1 MKKTT
6 LFTKKYTL
14 SLFIFLSSFIAN
26 SQTQS
31 RTFTSTGTFTVPSG
45 VSKVT
50 VQLWGGGGAG
60 GGCTNI
66 NFATGGGGGGGNYN
80 KIVDVTVTALAV
92 INVTV
97 GLGGTGVSG
106 ANGNAGGDSLFGLT
120 AVARGGNG
128 GNVNTGSSP
137 INGSGATTT
146 SVSHT
151 YIGGAGGTGNATTTV
166 VGTSGGGGG
175 GAGYRSA
182 GNPASAGTA
191 GLGGSYGGGNGASGR
206 NSNTGGN
213 GNAATALSGGGGG
226 GQNGNSGSTIR
237 TGGNGFRGQVTVTWV
252 ADAFFDSDGDG
263 FRDNVDIDDD
273 NDGILDTT
281 ECPDFVKP
289 RLLNADFEDRD
300 ITKSPALD
308 TFGSPGTTDQTQTK
322 GVWRG
327 DASNIPDWQSA
338 APNNQLEIWHKS
350 QEATNDVG
358 GTAFSGI
365 QWAEINALGNEGFYQ
380 DIVTTPGDIL
390 QWSFAH
396 RKRSGYAGSAVE
408 DVMQLLIGPAGPPKS
423 IINLIS
429 QGDFVSAANASW
441 TEYTG
446 RYLVPSGQTLTRLT
460 FTVLGTAS
468 GSNGTGNFMDKVQLF
483 VVPICGDTDGDSIPN
498 YFDLDSD
505 NDGIPDVIEAGLGNL
520 SNGKGKIDVSW
531 VDANGD
537 GLHDSAAPSAALLPL
552 NSDGDTVANYLDL
565 DSDND
570 SLFDVDESGA
580 GNSSIGAVTGY
591 VNGDGDIKGDGRG
604 EGVDSEKIRN
614 KDNNGDGIYEGFGDG
629 ILDIFDYST
638 GVYGNLNQGT
648 ANLTYPAATYL
659 KDSDGN
665 GIPDYLDLKA
675 NGTIWDITSNK
686 LIYLPKDIDTNNDG
700 IIGAAGYNTDLDNDG
715 ILDAFDTNTSYFGS
729 PRDLERKL
737 FIEFDGRNDY
747 GQDISVINGLP
758 NATLMAWINLNSLYS
773 AEGIIVGQDKFQL
786 KVNGTKTLQAVTGAT
801 TIAAPIALNT
811 MQWIHVA
818 VVYDS
823 SNSLLKLYVNGTMI
837 NSAAISGALPADNS
851 LLTIGKNPSANDRFF
866 KGSIDEIRVFDTA
879 LTDSQLQKMV
889 YQEIKANVGQIR
901 GEIIPKDITGLPWA
915 NLKRYYK
922 MDNFKDNVIDNHTT
936 AAIDVTTGAKIY
948 NVKNL
953 KIQQAPMPFIT
964 QQTGDVATAVGST
977 LDQIRGQDAVDS
989 RFSIIVVKHDV
1000 NTTSDLTNLGMI
1012 VNADK
1017 KITIGNDFKLQND
1030 WYLKLDG
1037 KIDLQGKSQL
1047 LQTIESD
1054 LETTITGS
1062 IERDQQGQSNKYN
1075 FNYWSSPVSP
1085 INQATINNNYTV
1097 NGVMKDGFNTI
1108 PRNINWVSG
1117 YDGASGNAGTPISLA
1132 RYWLYKFE
1140 SNTEAYANWIQIT
1153 ETTPLR
1159 AGQGYTLKG
1168 SGAVTN
1174 FTFVGKPNNGLVDSN
1189 TISADQLLLVGNP
1202 YPSAIDARKFISDN
1216 INSVDRLQDV
1226 GVDGTLYFWEHSSD
1240 NNSHVL
1246 SNYLGGFAVLNLSGG
1261 VAAVAPSGIS
1271 GKGLSTKIPKWY
1283 IPVGQGFFVYGKTD
1297 SGLNNKVV
1305 FNNGQRIFAKEDN
1318 PESNTLFK
1326 INPNVKNSKK
1336 LTENESDPTINDT
1349 FKRIRLGFDSNN
1361 NYHRQVLLAFMDD
1374 KATSGIDDGYDG
1386 YINDDFPNDMYLLNR
1401 EEQLV
1406 IEGEGFFDA
1415 NASYP
1420 IGVKTDTVGK
1430 VKFMIDS
1437 SENFD
1442 KEQAFYIYDDMTGLY
1457 HNIRNEAFE
1466 TNLTKGENK
1475 TRFSLRFTDKT
1486 LRIADNTINNNDI
1499 TAYLKNSN
1507 TLLINNN
1514 ILDAMVKEV
1523 SLFNTIGQSI
1533 TSWKIENQEQH
1544 NIQLPIKKISAGV
1557 YIAKIQTTKGNFSKK
1572 IIIHN

>member
-6 LFTKKYTL
+6 LFTRKYIHTL
-14 SLFIFLSSFIAN
+14 FLILSSFSGI

-31 RTFTSTGTFTVPSG
+31 RIFITAGNFTFTVPSG
-45 VSKVT
+45 VTKVT

-80 KIVDVTVTALAV
+80 KIIDINVTPLAV

-97 GLGGTGVSG
+97 GAGGAGVSG
-106 ANGNAGGDSLFGLT
+106 ANGKAGDNSLFGPPLT
-120 AVARGGNG
+120 PLATATGGNG
-128 GNVNTGSSP
+128 GSVNTGTSP
-137 INGSGATTT
+137 LNGSGAVITA
-146 SVSHT
+146 VSHT
-151 YIGGAGGTGNATTTV
+151 FKGGAGGTGNATTTV

-175 GAGYRSA
+175 GAGYRSVGLSSSGGAA
-182 GNPASAGTA
+182 GI
-191 GLGGSYGGGNGASGR
+191 GGNYGGGNGASGR
-206 NSNTGGN
+206 STSGN
-213 GNAATALSGGGGG
+213 GNPALALSGGGGG
-226 GQNGNSGSTIR
+226 GQNGSSGSTTR
-237 TGGNGFRGQVTVTWV
+237 TGGAGYRGQVIVTWV

-263 FRDNVDIDDD
+263 IRDNVDIDDD

-281 ECPDFVKP
+281 ECPDFVKS
-289 RLLNADFEDRD
+289 RLLNADFED
-300 ITKSPALD
+300 INILTSGLD
-308 TFGSPGTTDQTQTK
+308 GGPTDKTSNPGTV
-322 GVWRG
+322 GIWRG
-327 DASNIPDWQSA
+327 DASFIPNWKSA
-338 APNNQLEIWHKS
+338 APNNQVEIWHNSHDPADDINGK
-350 QEATNDVG
+350 
-358 GTAFSGI
+358 AFSGI
-365 QWAEINALGNEGFYQ
+365 QWAEINALTNDGFYQ
-380 DIVTTPGDIL
+380 DIATTPGDIL

-396 RKRSGYAGSAVE
+396 RKRTGFAGSANE
-408 DVMQLLIGPAGPPKS
+408 DIMQLLIGNPNALPLS
-423 IINLIS
+423 N
-429 QGDFVSAANASW
+429 QGDFVSAGDASW

-446 RYLVPSGQTLTRLT
+446 RYLVPLGQTTTRLT
-460 FTVLGTAS
+460 FTAIT
-468 GSNGTGNFMDKVQLF
+468 SNGGAGSGNFVDNVQLF
-483 VVPICGDTDGDSIPN
+483 VVPICGDTDGDLIPN

-505 NDGIPDVIEAGLGNL
+505 NDGIPDVIEVGLGNL
-520 SNGKGKIDVSW
+520 SNGKGKLDVASG
-531 VDANGD
+531 DGD
-537 GLHDSAAPSAALLPL
+537 GLLDSAASTANQAAL
-552 NSDGDTVANYLDL
+552 NSDNDASPNYIDL

-580 GNSSIGAVTGY
+580 GNSNAAINY
-591 VNGDGDIKGDGRG
+591 VNGDGDINGDGRG
-604 EGVDSEKIRN
+604 DGPESEKIRN

-629 ILDIFDYST
+629 ILDLLDYGT
-638 GVYGNLNQGT
+638 AVYGNLGQGT
-648 ANLTYPAATYL
+648 AYPTYL
-659 KDSDGN
+659 KDSDGDAT
-665 GIPDYLDLKA
+665 PDYLD
-675 NGTIWDITSNK
+675 ITSQPGGAFDIANNK
-686 LIYLPKDIDTNNDG
+686 LIYAPKVIDDGNGKIPGATDIDK
-700 IIGAAGYNTDLDNDG
+700 DG

-747 GQDISVINGLP
+747 GQDMSVINGLP

-786 KVNGTKTLQAVTGAT
+786 KVNSSQILQAVAGAT
-801 TIAAPIALNT
+801 TIAAPIALTT
-811 MQWIHVA
+811 MQWIHAA

-823 SNSLLKLYVNGTMI
+823 SNSLLKLYINGTMI
-837 NSAAISGALPADNS
+837 NSAAISGALPADIS
-851 LLTIGKNPSANDRFF
+851 LLTIGKNPSANDKFF

-889 YQEIKANVGQIR
+889 YQEIKANGVQIR

-922 MDNFKDNVIDNHTT
+922 MDNFKNDVIDNHTT

-964 QQTGDVATAVGST
+964 QQTGDIATAVGST

-1000 NTTSDLTNLGMI
+1000 NTTSALTNLGMI

-1085 INQATINNNYTV
+1085 INAAANNTDYTV
-1097 NGVMKDGFNTI
+1097 NGVMKDGFNVV

-1117 YDGASGNAGTPISLA
+1117 YDGSSGNAGTPVSLA

-1168 SGAVTN
+1168 SGAASN
-1174 FTFVGKPNNGLVDSN
+1174 FTFVGKPNNGLVESN
-1189 TISADQLLLVGNP
+1189 TISAGQLLLVGNP
-1202 YPSAIDARKFISDN
+1202 YPSAIDAKKFISDN

-1305 FNNGQRIFAKEDN
+1305 FNNGQRIFATEDN

-1386 YINDDFPNDMYLLNR
+1386 YINDDFPNDMYLLNG

-1420 IGVKTDTVGK
+1420 IGVKTDTVGN

>member
-6 LFTKKYTL
+6 LFTYKYSLTSFLIL
-14 SLFIFLSSFIAN
+14 SCFIAN

-31 RTFTSTGTFTVPSG
+31 RTFTSNGTFKVPSG

-80 KIVDVTVTALAV
+80 KIVDVNVTALAV

-106 ANGNAGGDSLFGLT
+106 ANGNAGGISFFSST
-120 AVARGGNG
+120 PIATARGGNG

-137 INGSGATTT
+137 INGSGAATT
-146 SVSHT
+146 SVFHT
-151 YIGGAGGTGNATTTV
+151 FIGGAGGTGNTTTTV

-175 GAGYRSA
+175 GAGYRSI
-182 GNPASAGTA
+182 GFNSIGGTA
-191 GLGGSYGGGNGASGR
+191 GTGGNYGGGNGASGR
-206 NSNTGGN
+206 NSSTGGN

-226 GQNGNSGSTIR
+226 GQNSNSGSTPR
-237 TGGNGFRGQVTVTWV
+237 TGGNGFSGQVIVTWV

-263 FRDNVDIDDD
+263 IRDNVDIDDD

-289 RLLNADFEDRD
+289 RLLNADFEDKNI
-300 ITKSPALD
+300 ITSGLD
-308 TFGSPGTTDQTQTK
+308 NGPTDKTGSGTMGIWK
-322 GVWRG
+322 G
-327 DASNIPDWQSA
+327 DASLIPAWKSA
-338 APNNQLEIWHKS
+338 DAANNYLEIWNNSHDPVDDINGK
-350 QEATNDVG
+350 
-358 GTAFSGI
+358 AFSGI
-365 QWAEINALGNEGFYQ
+365 QYAEINASSDDGFYQ
-380 DIVTTPGDIL
+380 DIATTPGDVL

-396 RKRSGYAGSAVE
+396 RKRKGYANSVNE
-408 DVMQLLIGPAGPPKS
+408 DVAQLLIGNPTG
-423 IINLIS
+423 ILTS
-429 QGDFVSAANASW
+429 QGDFVSAPDASW

-446 RYLVPSGQTLTRLT
+446 RYLVPAGQTTTRLT
-460 FTVLGTAS
+460 FTVLGTVS
-468 GSNGTGNFMDKVQLF
+468 GSQSSGNFMDKVQLF
-483 VVPICGDTDGDSIPN
+483 VVPICGDTDGDLIPN

-520 SNGKGKIDVSW
+520 SNGKGKLDVVSG
-531 VDANGD
+531 DGD
-537 GLHDSAAPSAALLPL
+537 GLLDSAASVANQAVL
-552 NSDGDTVANYLDL
+552 NSDNDAIPNYLDL

-580 GNSSIGAVTGY
+580 GNSSTSAVTGY
-591 VNGDGDIKGDGRG
+591 VNGDGDINGDGSG
-604 EGVDSEKIRN
+604 DGVESEKIRN

-629 ILDIFDYST
+629 ILDIFDYSA

-648 ANLTYPAATYL
+648 ATTYL
-659 KDSDGN
+659 KDSDTD
-665 GIPDYLDLKA
+665 GIPDYLDISSQSGGALDIA
-675 NGTIWDITSNK
+675 NNK
-686 LIYLPKDIDTNNDG
+686 LIYAPKDIDTNNDG
-700 IIGAAGYNTDLDNDG
+700 IIGAAGSNVDIDKDG

-729 PRDLERKL
+729 PRDIRSKL
-737 FIEFDGRNDY
+737 FLDFDGRNDY
-747 GQDISVINGLP
+747 GQSTPILGRLA
-758 NATLMAWINLNSLYS
+758 NASFMAWINLNSAFSSDGVIAGQNNFQIRITS
-773 AEGIIVGQDKFQL
+773 AKKLEAV
-786 KVNGTKTLQAVTGAT
+786 VNGITAVN
-801 TIAAPIALNT
+801 NT
-811 MQWIHVA
+811 PLTFSQWYHVA
-818 VVYDS
+818 AVYGGGF
-823 SNSLLKLYVNGTMI
+823 LKLYLNGKLIQTVAASGKI
-837 NSAAISGALPADNS
+837 NDDAS
-851 LLTIGKNPSANDRFF
+851 LFTLGKDPSTNTKYF
-866 KGSIDEIRVFDTA
+866 KGKIDEVRVFNVA
-879 LTDSQLQKMV
+879 LTDSQLQRMV
-889 YQEIKANVGQIR
+889 YQEIDETSPQLR
-901 GEIIPKDITGLPWA
+901 GKVIPKVVAKSTEIAISFTDL
-915 NLKRYYK
+915 LRYYQ
-922 MDNFKDNVIDNHTT
+922 MDTYKDDIVDDLTTTSVDLGTGMKIFNH
-936 AAIDVTTGAKIY
+936 KNIY
-948 NVKNL
+948 A
-953 KIQQAPMPFIT
+953 QQAPMPFIT
-964 QQTGDVATAVGST
+964 ERSGGFATAVDSPT
-977 LDQIRGQDAVDS
+977 KQIRGADIMDYDWSIVKVQNDITEPFDNVDLGMLVDS
-989 RFSIIVVKHDV
+989 
-1000 NTTSDLTNLGMI
+1000 G
-1012 VNADK
+1012 K
-1017 KITIGNDFKLQND
+1017 KITMNDSNLQND

-1037 KIDLQGKSQL
+1037 KIDLQSKSQL

-1054 LETTITGS
+1054 LDYLSTGS

-1075 FNYWSSPVSP
+1075 YNYWSSPVSP
-1085 INQATINNNYTV
+1085 INPAANNTNYTV
-1097 NGVMKDGFNTI
+1097 TGVMKDGLNAV

-1117 YDGASGNAGTPISLA
+1117 YDGASGNAGTPVSLA

-1140 SNTEAYANWIQIT
+1140 PNTDAYANWIQIT
-1153 ETTPLR
+1153 ETSELR

-1168 SGAVTN
+1168 SGAASN

-1202 YPSAIDARKFISDN
+1202 YPSAIDARIFIADN

-1261 VAAVAPSGIS
+1261 IAAVAPSVIR
-1271 GKGLSTKIPKWY
+1271 GKGLSTKRPKYY
-1283 IPVGQGFFVYGKTD
+1283 IPVGQGFFVYGKTG
-1297 SGLNNKVV
+1297 SGKNKKVV

-1336 LTENESDPTINDT
+1336 LTENESDPTINDA

-1386 YINDDFPNDMYLLNR
+1386 YINDDFPNDMYLLNG

-1486 LRIADNTINNNDI
+1486 LGIGDNTINNNDI

-1507 TLLINNN
+1507 SLIINNN
-1514 ILDAMVKEV
+1514 ILDVMVKEV

-1533 TSWKIENQEQH
+1533 ISWKIENQEQH